1 MLSERMYRALLWA
14 YPRQHRREYGEP
26 MVQLFRDRMRRDGGG
41 VRTLVVWVQ
50 MVFDLVGSAFKER
63 KEEAVLE
70 RAMIKKAVARS
81 AGLLL
86 RSLFGALVIY
96 LVITAVVLSA
106 GLVSLL
112 TGWYP
117 FAIESGPLGFLGY
130 TMVIDNKTNFHVSS
144 EISWYGVLVLVVAW
158 GILIRVWSAVRALRS
173 SY

>member
-81 AGLLL
+81 AGFLL

>member
-70 RAMIKKAVARS
+70 RAMIKKAVASS
-81 AGLLL
+81 AGFLL

-144 EISWYGVLVLVVAW
+144 EISWYGVLVLVVAA

>member
-14 YPRQHRREYGEP
+14 YPRQHRREHGEP

-81 AGLLL
+81 AGFLL

>member
-81 AGLLL
+81 AGFLL
-86 RSLFGALVIY
+86 RSLIGALVIY

-117 FAIESGPLGFLGY
+117 FAIESGPLGFLSY

-144 EISWYGVLVLVVAW
+144 EISWYGVLVLVVAA

>member
-81 AGLLL
+81 AGFLL

-144 EISWYGVLVLVVAW
+144 EISWYGVLVLVVAA

>member
-1 MLSERMYRALLWA
+1 MALEKLYRALLWA
-14 YPRQHRREYGEP
+14 YPREHRREYGEP

-81 AGLLL
+81 AGFLL
-86 RSLFGALVIY
+86 RSLIGALVIY

-130 TMVIDNKTNFHVSS
+130 TMVIDNETKNFDVSS
-144 EISWYGVLVLVVAW
+144 EISWYGVLVLVVAA
-158 GILIRVWSAVRALRS
+158 GILTRISSAVRTLRS
-173 SY
+173 S

>member
-81 AGLLL
+81 AGFLL

-130 TMVIDNKTNFHVSS
+130 TIVIDNKTNFHVSS
-144 EISWYGVLVLVVAW
+144 EISWYGVLVLVVAA

>member
-41 VRTLVVWVQ
+41 VRTLVVWVP

-81 AGLLL
+81 AGFLL

-144 EISWYGVLVLVVAW
+144 EISWYGVLVLVVAA

>member
-1 MLSERMYRALLWA
+1 M
-14 YPRQHRREYGEP
+14 
-26 MVQLFRDRMRRDGGG
+26 
-41 VRTLVVWVQ
+41 
-50 MVFDLVGSAFKER
+50 
-63 KEEAVLE
+63 LE

-81 AGLLL
+81 AGFLL
-86 RSLFGALVIY
+86 RSLIGALVIY

-144 EISWYGVLVLVVAW
+144 EISWYGVLVLVVAA
-158 GILIRVWSAVRALRS
+158 GILIRVWSAELRKAGPPMTCSMGMFRVFSPS
-173 SY
+173 SHRS